1 MAEKK
6 APQLH
11 ALLAVEADL
20 ANTTKQMVEEAAVTF
35 AKKPDHFRG
44 HVKSVT
50 YYNEAR
56 AQENEREEK
65 KLVTTVD
72 EKLEYALN
80 HIARLYDALLQKE
93 EANQRAKIDLVIDGE
108 TLGTDLPATFLL
120 GLEHRLK
127 DVRNLILTAP
137 TLDPSII
144 WTEDPDSGEG
154 VYRSAPQSS
163 KRTEKDTQFKV
174 LAAATDK
181 HPAQI
186 EKWTVDVPVAG
197 IAVTHVSGMWTP
209 ARKAEVLAR
218 VDKLLNAV
226 KKSRQM
232 ANTVE
237 VDRLHVGEKLMSYIL
252 GA

>member
-6 APQLH
+6 PTQLH

-20 ANTTKQMVEEAAVTF
+20 TNTAKAVLEETVTTF

-44 HVKSVT
+44 HVKAVT
-50 YYNEAR
+50 YFNEAR
-56 AQENEREEK
+56 VQENEREEK

-72 EKLEYALN
+72 DKLEFTLD
-80 HIARLYDALLQKE
+80 HVARLYDALLQKE

-108 TLGTDLPATFLL
+108 VIGTDLPATFLL
-120 GLEHRLK
+120 GLENRLK
-127 DVRNLILTAP
+127 SVHQTILTAP
-137 TLDPSII
+137 TLDPSLI
-144 WTEDPDSGEG
+144 WEEDQNAGEG
-154 VYRSAPQSS
+154 VYRSTPQVS

-186 EKWTVDVPVAG
+186 EKWTVDVPVAK
-197 IAVTHVSGMWTP
+197 IETTHVSGMWTP
-209 ARKAEVLAR
+209 AKKAEVLAR
-218 VDKLLNAV
+218 VDKLMNAV
-226 KKSRQM
+226 KKARQM

-237 VDRLHVGEKLMSYIL
+237 VDKIQVGQKIKDYLL